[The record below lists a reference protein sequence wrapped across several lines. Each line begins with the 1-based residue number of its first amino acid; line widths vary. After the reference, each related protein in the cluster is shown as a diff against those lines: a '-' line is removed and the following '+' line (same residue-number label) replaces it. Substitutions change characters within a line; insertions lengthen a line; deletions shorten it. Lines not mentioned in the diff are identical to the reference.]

1 MSGNY
6 DKSNVVLEVKDLRVQ
21 YRASG
26 EVVEAVNGVSF
37 QLHEKQSLALVGETG
52 AGKTTIAK
60 AIMSILPDPPAKV
73 VGGEI
78 FFEDQDMLNMKEK
91 QLRKIRG
98 RKDLHD
104 LSGPDDRAQPGIH
117 HRQPDRRGV

>member
-60 AIMSILPDPPAKV
+60 AIMSILPDPRPRSSAARSS
-73 VGGEI
+73 
-78 FFEDQDMLNMKEK
+78 L
-91 QLRKIRG
+91 KIRTC
-98 RKDLHD
+98 
-104 LSGPDDRAQPGIH
+104 
-117 HRQPDRRGV
+117 